1 MGANVELLNTME
13 LCGHFL
19 YHRRGGKRGQTK
31 ILRILSE
38 RGEMT
43 QKEIQDILDIKSGSL
58 SEIVRKMES
67 DGLIERNK
75 HASDK
80 RNIIIRI
87 TEKGID
93 TASGN
98 IERLKAQEKVLF
110 DVLSEEEQ
118 QQLLF
123 LLSKLLAGWKA
134 SFESSLFNHK
144 KGKDGK

>member
-1 MGANVELLNTME
+1 MGANKELLNTME

-31 ILRILSE
+31 ILRLLSE
-38 RGEMT
+38 RGEMA
-43 QKEIQDILDIKSGSL
+43 QKDIQYILDIKSGSL

-93 TASGN
+93 TASEN
-98 IERLKAQEKVLF
+98 IERLKAQEEVLF
-110 DVLSEEEQ
+110 DALSEEEQ

-134 SFESSLFNHK
+134 GFEASLFNHK
-144 KGKDGK
+144 KGKDGR